1 MQTDNTTSRILL
13 SRDLMDVMIRVGL
26 IAFVVILCARIFA
39 PFAGLML
46 WALILAVALY
56 PLHRRF
62 SKRLGDRPGRAA
74 TLMVVA
80 GLLLFGIPTVML
92 GSSFASHIHEV
103 FTAFQNDTITIKQ
116 PNAKVADWP
125 VVGKKVHSVWS
136 SAANDLPAFLQE
148 NKTQLEKLSKRVLSG
163 AASTAGGVL
172 MFLGAMIVAGI
183 MMAYGVSGS
192 QAMLRILNR
201 LAGPTQGPHLHI
213 LSTATIRSVAMGVIG
228 VAFVQALLLGIG
240 FVLAGIPAA
249 GLLALIVM
257 FIGILQLPAVLVSV
271 PVIAYLWWAG
281 DASTVHNLVWTIY
294 LIVAGL
300 SDNVLKPILL
310 GRGVDAPMPVILIGA
325 LGGMVYGGFIGLF
338 LGAVMLAVGYK
349 IFMDWVDMT
358 EESTGTEPG
367 QAETVAP
374 VSSSAE

>member
-367 QAETVAP
+367 
-374 VSSSAE
+374 